1 VLAEAAGF
9 ALLAALSPTALLVMA
24 VFLGSDNPRRI
35 AGLYAAG
42 AVLMTVLMAITVLL
56 VLQATGLNQPRQH
69 EPRYA
74 LRLGLGIIALFFA
87 AVMIMRARRRASAAF
102 AGMPPP
108 HPVAMN
114 SAGVSGTA
122 PRPAPTVGEGTLGE
136 GTVGEGPGGGG
147 TVAAPPSVKE
157 KERKP
162 GLIARLTASPR
173 PLTAFL
179 AGVILFTPSTTFIA
193 AVQVIATSNADTS
206 LVALAIIIVIVLT
219 ALTVW
224 LPLIAY
230 FAAPEVTTGALR
242 RANAWLVANG
252 RMLAVSAL
260 LIAGVALTVNG
271 ALNV

>member
-1 VLAEAAGF
+1 MLAQAAGF
-9 ALLAALSPTALLVMA
+9 AVLAAISPTALLVMA

-56 VLQATGLNQPRQH
+56 VLEAAGLNQPRQH

-74 LRLGLGIIALFFA
+74 LRLGLGILALLFA
-87 AVMIMRARRRASAAF
+87 AVMIMRARRRASAAV
-102 AGMPPP
+102 AGMPRP
-108 HPVAMN
+108 HPVAIN
-114 SAGVSGTA
+114 GAGVGGAA
-122 PRPAPTVGEGTLGE
+122 PRPAATVSE
-136 GTVGEGPGGGG
+136 GTVGEGAGGGG
-147 TVAAPPSVKE
+147 MVAAPASLKE

-179 AGVILFTPSTTFIA
+179 AGVILFAPSTTFIA
-193 AVQVIATSNADTS
+193 AVQVISTSNADTE
-206 LVALAIIIVIVLT
+206 LVALAMLIVIVLT
-219 ALTVW
+219 VLTVW

-230 FAAPEVTTGALR
+230 FAAPEATTRTLR
-242 RANAWLVANG
+242 NANGWLVANG

-260 LIAGVALTVNG
+260 LIAGVALVVNG